1 MSTEWNKT
9 TKHIVAV
16 GMVLFGLYLLYLSGP
31 VLKILIIAAL
41 VAFLLMP
48 VVTFL
53 HNRLKMPRLLAIL
66 LSYLV
71 LIVVILL
78 SPLILV
84 PPVIDGY
91 NVIAGLD
98 YQASAGNLLRW
109 TEERLVSVSQ
119 VETSL
124 LGFSGV
130 ATSALEA
137 LRNTSLTKLM
147 ALPSFENVF
156 TSVRSTLSFTLN
168 AATSLAG
175 SVAAGVLAVILTLLY
190 SIYFSLDADKLSPR
204 FLKVVPEP
212 YRPEIAI
219 LISRL
224 SGTWRAYFRGQIVL
238 MFTVGTITLIGNS
251 ALGLPGALSLAVI
264 AGLLELIPN
273 FGPFIAVVPAVIVAL
288 LQGSTY
294 WGINNFVFALM
305 VIGFYIL
312 VQQAEN
318 NFIVPRVLGGAVKL
332 HPLVIMGGVVIGAS
346 VAGIVGALLAAP
358 VIASG
363 KEIMS
368 YLYAKILSQEPF
380 PPTQVAPNG
389 EPISWP
395 EQLQTLLNRWQRV
408 IAQWPNR
415 WKPAEKEPQPDSL
428 PEGQASGKIGPGFME
443 KRVTQNE

>member
-1 MSTEWNKT
+1 LSTTEWNKT

-16 GMVLFGLYLLYLSGP
+16 GMALFGLYLLYLSGP

-53 HNRLKMPRLLAIL
+53 HIRLKIPRVLATL
-66 LSYLV
+66 LSYV
-71 LIVVILL
+71 GLIVVILL
-78 SPLILV
+78 APLLLL
-84 PPVIDGY
+84 PPAIDGF
-91 NVIAGLD
+91 NVIAGIN
-98 YQASAGNLLRW
+98 YQTLTENLFRW
-109 TEERLVSVSQ
+109 ADDTLVTLSQ
-119 VETSL
+119 VQTSV
-124 LGFSGV
+124 LGFTVDLSSV
-130 ATSALEA
+130 VKPALET
-137 LRNTSLTKLM
+137 LRNTSLTKVM
-147 ALPSFENVF
+147 VLPSFENIF
-156 TSVRSTLSFTLN
+156 TSVRSTLTLTLN

-190 SIYFSLDADKLSPR
+190 SIYFSLDADKLGPR
-204 FLKVVPEP
+204 FLRVVPEP
-212 YRPEIAI
+212 YRPEIAT

-224 SGTWRAYFRGQIVL
+224 STTWRAYFRGQITL

-251 ALGLPGALSLAVI
+251 ALGLPGAFSLAVI

-294 WGINNFVFALM
+294 WGVNNFILALM
-305 VIGFYIL
+305 VIGFYVL

-318 NFIVPRVLGGAVKL
+318 NFIVPRVLGEAVKL

-380 PPTQVAPNG
+380 PPAQAAPQ
-389 EPISWP
+389 EKQISWQ
-395 EQLQTLLNRWQRV
+395 EQLQTLLTRWQRF

-415 WKPAEKEPQPDSL
+415 WKPAKTVPQSKAL
-428 PEGQASGKIGPGFME
+428 QGGQASDKI
-443 KRVTQNE
+443 RADH

>member
-1 MSTEWNKT
+1 MSTDWNKT

-31 VLKILIIAAL
+31 VLKILVIAAL

-53 HNRLKMPRLLAIL
+53 HNRLKIPRVLATL

-71 LIVVILL
+71 LIVAILL
-78 SPLILV
+78 APLVLL
-84 PPVIDGY
+84 PPAIDGF
-91 NVIAGLD
+91 NVLAGID
-98 YQASAGNLLRW
+98 YQAVGGNLFHW
-109 TEERLVSVSQ
+109 TEDTLVTVSQ
-119 VETSL
+119 VETSI
-124 LGFSGV
+124 LGFTVDLSGV
-130 ATSALEA
+130 AKPALEA
-137 LRNTSLTKLM
+137 LRNTSLTELI
-147 ALPSFENVF
+147 ALPSFENIF
-156 TSVRSTLSFTLN
+156 TSVRSTLTLTVN
-168 AATSLAG
+168 VATSLAG
-175 SVAAGVLAVILTLLY
+175 SVAAGALAVILTLLY
-190 SIYFSLDADKLSPR
+190 SIYFSLDADKLGPR
-204 FLKVVPEP
+204 FLRVVPEP
-212 YRPEIAI
+212 YRPEIAT

-224 SGTWRAYFRGQIVL
+224 SATWRAYFRGQIML

-251 ALGLPGALSLAVI
+251 ALGLPGAFSLAVI

-294 WGINNFVFALM
+294 WGVNNFIFALM
-305 VIGFYIL
+305 VISFYIL
-312 VQQAEN
+312 VQQVEN

-368 YLYAKILSQEPF
+368 YLYAKILSQDPF
-380 PPTQVAPNG
+380 PPTEEASNE
-389 EPISWP
+389 EPILWQ
-395 EQLQTLLNRWQRV
+395 ERLQGLWAWWRRF
-408 IAQWPNR
+408 IAQWSNR
-415 WKPAEKEPQPDSL
+415 WKPAKQEPQSKSL
-428 PEGQASGKIGPGFME
+428 QEDQGLDKVRSEQD
-443 KRVTQNE
+443 

>member
-1 MSTEWNKT
+1 
-9 TKHIVAV
+9 
-16 GMVLFGLYLLYLSGP
+16 MVLFGLYLLYLSGP

-78 SPLILV
+78 SPLILL

-98 YQASAGNLLRW
+98 YQALAGNLLRW

-204 FLKVVPEP
+204 FLKVIPEP

-294 WGINNFVFALM
+294 WGINNFVLALM

-380 PPTQVAPNG
+380 PPTQAAPNG

-395 EQLQTLLNRWQRV
+395 EQLQTLLTRWQRF

-415 WKPAEKEPQPDSL
+415 WKPAEKEPQPDPL
-428 PEGQASGKIGPGFME
+428 PEGQASGEIGPGFME

>member
-78 SPLILV
+78 SPLILL

-98 YQASAGNLLRW
+98 YQALAGNLLRW

-251 ALGLPGALSLAVI
+251 VLGLPGALSLAVI

-273 FGPFIAVVPAVIVAL
+273 FGPFIAVVPAVIEAL

-294 WGINNFVFALM
+294 WGFNNFVFGLM
-305 VIGFYIL
+305 VIGFYIV
-312 VQQAEN
+312 VQQALN
-318 NFIVPRVLGGAVKL
+318 NFIVPRVMGGAVKL
-332 HPLVIMGGVVIGAS
+332 HRLV
-346 VAGIVGALLAAP
+346 
-358 VIASG
+358 
-363 KEIMS
+363 
-368 YLYAKILSQEPF
+368 
-380 PPTQVAPNG
+380 
-389 EPISWP
+389 
-395 EQLQTLLNRWQRV
+395 
-408 IAQWPNR
+408 
-415 WKPAEKEPQPDSL
+415 
-428 PEGQASGKIGPGFME
+428 
-443 KRVTQNE
+443 